1 MGHELIEEYLDYLS
15 VQRGRTSNTL
25 LSYEYDLLRFMGFLK
40 KRKGPLTG
48 FDKNDIVA
56 FMTELKE
63 QGYSVSTISRMLS
76 SIRGLCRWLVLEG
89 LREDDPTENLQ
100 NPRGWFRLPRAI
112 SVEDM
117 RKLLEAI
124 KGSRFSGR
132 DLVMVELMYAC
143 GLRVSELVNL
153 KVDDINFEI
162 GFLRVYGKG
171 GKERVIPISEQTL
184 KRIRDY
190 MTDLRKS
197 LLKNR
202 ESPYLFVSSRG
213 TALTRQRFWQTLRG
227 YARSAGLKISP
238 HVIRHSFATHLL
250 EGGADLRAVQKMLG
264 HSDIST
270 TQIYTRITSD
280 RLRKVYEKYHPRA

>member
-1 MGHELIEEYLDYLS
+1 
-15 VQRGRTSNTL
+15 
-25 LSYEYDLLRFMGFLK
+25 
-40 KRKGPLTG
+40 
-48 FDKNDIVA
+48 
-56 FMTELKE
+56 
-63 QGYSVSTISRMLS
+63 
-76 SIRGLCRWLVLEG
+76 
-89 LREDDPTENLQ
+89 
-100 NPRGWFRLPRAI
+100 
-112 SVEDM
+112 
-117 RKLLEAI
+117 
-124 KGSRFSGR
+124 
-132 DLVMVELMYAC
+132 
-143 GLRVSELVNL
+143 
-153 KVDDINFEI
+153 
-162 GFLRVYGKG
+162 
-171 GKERVIPISEQTL
+171 
-184 KRIRDY
+184 